1 MNKLLQFLPI
11 INRLSSYQ
19 RREFNGDLLAGIIV
33 AIMLIPQAMAYAMLA
48 GLPPEIGLYASI
60 LPLVIYSLFGS
71 SNFLSVGPVAIT
83 SLMVASTIAETSA
96 GGFTGGAIVV
106 GLMLALISG
115 LILLMMGL
123 ARLGFLVNFISHP
136 VIIGFIS
143 AAAILIA
150 LSQLKHVLG
159 IAIPYDVSTLGI
171 LPYAI
176 RNSDLISFIT
186 VAIGLSAVALLVL
199 ANKPLEKLLLSTGVN
214 NKVAAIVCK
223 LGPIVVIVLGALT
236 VKFFELDQTHSV
248 AITGDIPSGLPNFNL
263 SLFDFSIIKQ
273 LIVPA
278 LIISLVGFVESVSV
292 AKSLASKRRQKVEPN
307 QELVALGLANISAS
321 VTGACPVTGGFSRSA
336 VNYSAGANSG
346 LASIIT
352 AIFIAIS
359 LVFFTPWFYYLPKA
373 VLAATIIV
381 AIINLIDVK
390 GFVETWRYNK
400 ADSASLIIT
409 FFTVI
414 ALGIE
419 LGIVAGIIVSI
430 SLYLLRTSMPHIAI
444 VGRVGASEHFRNVKH
459 YDVTVYHD
467 TLIIR
472 VDESLYFANS
482 RYLEDQLLIAVA
494 EQKQLKNIILICSAI
509 NFIDSSAVEALHNLI
524 AELRDSD
531 VTFHLA
537 EVKIP
542 VLRQLQRS
550 DLLQQL
556 PPGKVFMSTHDAV
569 QELCE

>member
-1 MNKLLQFLPI
+1 MPI
-11 INRLSSYQ
+11 INRLGSYQ
-19 RREFNGDLLAGIIV
+19 RSEFNGDLLAGIIV

-60 LPLVIYSLFGS
+60 LPLIIYSLFGS

-83 SLMVASTIAETSA
+83 SLMVASTIAEINA
-96 GGFTGGAIVV
+96 NGFVGGAVVV
-106 GLMLALISG
+106 GIMLALISG

-150 LSQLKHVLG
+150 FSQIKHVLG
-159 IAIPYDVSTLGI
+159 VVVPYDVSTLGI
-171 LPYAI
+171 LLYAI
-176 RNSDLISFIT
+176 RNSDFINFIT
-186 VAIGLSAVALLVL
+186 LAIGLCAIALLVV
-199 ANKPLEKLLLSTGVN
+199 ADKPLEKLLLSIGVN
-214 NKVAAIVCK
+214 NKVVAIMCK
-223 LGPIVVIVLGALT
+223 LGPIVVILLGAAT
-236 VKFFELDQTHSV
+236 VKIFDLDQTHSV
-248 AITGDIPSGLPNFNL
+248 AITGSIPSGLPNFDL
-263 SLFDFSIIKQ
+263 SQFDFSIIKQ
-273 LIVPA
+273 LLIPA
-278 LIISLVGFVESVSV
+278 FIISLVGFVESISV
-292 AKSLASKRRQKVEPN
+292 AKALASKRRQKIEPN
-307 QELVALGLANISAS
+307 QELVALGLANVSAS

-336 VNYSAGANSG
+336 VNYSAGANSS

-359 LVFFTPWFYYLPKA
+359 LMFFTPWFYYLPKA

-381 AIINLIDVK
+381 AIVKLIDIK
-390 GFVETWRYNK
+390 GFIETWRYNK

-419 LGIVAGIIVSI
+419 LGIVTGIIVSI

-444 VGRVGASEHFRNVKH
+444 VGRVGTSEHFRNVKH

-482 RYLEDQLLIAVA
+482 RYLEDQLLVAVA
-494 EQKQLKNIILICSAI
+494 EQKQLKNIVLICSAV

-524 AELRDSD
+524 AELRDSG
-531 VTFHLA
+531 VAFHLA
-537 EVKIP
+537 EVKVP

-550 DLLQQL
+550 NLLQQL
-556 PPGKVFMSTHDAV
+556 TPGKVFMSTHDAV

>member
-1 MNKLLQFLPI
+1 M
-11 INRLSSYQ
+11 
-19 RREFNGDLLAGIIV
+19 
-33 AIMLIPQAMAYAMLA
+33 
-48 GLPPEIGLYASI
+48 
-60 LPLVIYSLFGS
+60 
-71 SNFLSVGPVAIT
+71 
-83 SLMVASTIAETSA
+83 
-96 GGFTGGAIVV
+96 
-106 GLMLALISG
+106 
-115 LILLMMGL
+115 
-123 ARLGFLVNFISHP
+123 NFISHP

-159 IAIPYDVSTLGI
+159 IAITYDISTLGI
-171 LPYAI
+171 LPYTIANSGLINVVTVTIGSGAI
-176 RNSDLISFIT
+176 
-186 VAIGLSAVALLVL
+186 ALLVL
-199 ANKPLEKLLLSTGVN
+199 ANKPLEKLLLSLRVN
-214 NKVAAIVCK
+214 NNVAAIICK

-236 VKFFELDQTHSV
+236 VKIFALDQTHSV
-248 AITGDIPSGLPNFNL
+248 AITGSIPSGLPIFDL
-263 SLFDFSIIKQ
+263 SQFDFSIVKQ
-273 LIVPA
+273 LLMPA
-278 LIISLVGFVESVSV
+278 LIISLVGFVESMSE
-292 AKSLASKRRQKVEPN
+292 AKALASKRRQKVEPN

-359 LVFFTPWFYYLPKA
+359 LLFFTPWFYYLPKA

-381 AIINLIDVK
+381 AIVNLIDVK
-390 GFVETWRYNK
+390 GMIETWRYNK

-409 FFTVI
+409 FLTVI
-414 ALGIE
+414 AFGIE
-419 LGIVAGIIVSI
+419 LGIVAGIVVSI

-444 VGRVGASEHFRNVKH
+444 VGRVDASEHFRNVKH
-459 YDVTVYHD
+459 YDVTVYRD

-482 RYLEDQLLIAVA
+482 RYLEDRLLIAVA
-494 EQKQLKNIILICSAI
+494 EQKQLKNIVLICSAI
-509 NFIDSSAVEALHNLI
+509 NFIDSSAVEALTNLI
-524 AELRDSD
+524 AELRDSG

-537 EVKIP
+537 EVKVP

-550 DLLQQL
+550 ELLQQL
-556 PPGKVFMSTHDAV
+556 APGKVFMSTHDAV